1 VFRFTLGIPGV
12 DDAVIPRVVG
22 LAGAALLW
30 ANHAFSVAP
39 SAAQHRAEWLGVL
52 LCAAS
57 VVVPS
62 LDERL
67 NEVRVRVLRWISVA
81 LCCIRMVWCLLRNSV
96 AYVGCCCI
104 LPRNMPNIPR
114 WEHLHE
120 RPAGVR
126 SLRHTVSGAASTP
139 VVLLCVATDRLVALL
154 PTVLHW

>member
-1 VFRFTLGIPGV
+1 MFRFTLGIPGV

-39 SAAQHRAEWLGVL
+39 SAAQDRAEWLGVL

-67 NEVRVRVLRWISVA
+67 NEVRVRPTLDLCCTLLHTDGVVLVAQQCWALLHTPAKHAQQTPLGTPPRTPSWGAQPSAYRQRGRQYACSVA
-81 LCCIRMVWCLLRNSV
+81 LCC
-96 AYVGCCCI
+96 
-104 LPRNMPNIPR
+104 
-114 WEHLHE
+114 
-120 RPAGVR
+120 
-126 SLRHTVSGAASTP
+126 
-139 VVLLCVATDRLVALL
+139 
-154 PTVLHW
+154 